1 MIMGI
6 CVLFAVSDEF
16 HQLFVAGRGA
26 QVKDVF
32 NDSAGAMMGI
42 VIFRIA
48 NRFLSKKK
56 RKTLMR

>member
-1 MIMGI
+1 MVIGI

-32 NDSAGAMMGI
+32 IDSAGAIVGI
-42 VIFRIA
+42 VIYGIV
-48 NRFLSKKK
+48 NRFLSKKSVK
-56 RKTLMR
+56 PL